1 MRLIA
6 LYTIARVVFG
16 LAALAA
22 PKTVGR
28 ALAGDGG
35 ALPDATAFLR
45 GMGGREL
52 GIGLGLA
59 NAIHNSDNVRPGLIA
74 GLLAD
79 ISDVAGIAS
88 AWPQMPPVKRWQG
101 LAMAGGAAI
110 AGAGLLAISPA
121 SSSQRAGTQL

>member
-28 ALAGDGG
+28 ALAGD
-35 ALPDATAFLR
+35 D
-45 GMGGREL
+45 
-52 GIGLGLA
+52 
-59 NAIHNSDNVRPGLIA
+59 
-74 GLLAD
+74 
-79 ISDVAGIAS
+79 
-88 AWPQMPPVKRWQG
+88 
-101 LAMAGGAAI
+101 GAAI

-121 SSSQRAGTQL
+121 SSSQRAGTQF